1 MSRVAVLGAGGNGSS
16 AAADLIARG
25 EHEIVVIDQWPAHVE
40 AMRAQGLLIRMPDRE
55 LSVEVPA
62 LHLCDVQS
70 LQEPFDVVFLA
81 VKAYDTRW
89 ACELIRP
96 HLKPDGLLVGLQNG
110 MTVETVVDVVGSSR
124 TVGCVVELSS
134 ELFTPGIV
142 KRNTPPEKTWF
153 ALGSPDGATEAR
165 LPEVAAILNAVGTV
179 TISSDILSAK
189 WTKLVVNAMGLGPD
203 GLVGLDSTES
213 SELSDMRDLCQRLG
227 DEAIAVGETS
237 GYVLQPLFG
246 LRPEDLGGPDQVRD
260 RLMGKLTGDLHG
272 LGARSCVLQDHLKGR
287 YSEVDAINGLVA
299 ELGEAY
305 GVATPANAALVE
317 LSRQIFEGS
326 LKPNKGNI
334 ELARKLLADDT

>member
-16 AAADLIARG
+16 AAADLIAAG
-25 EHEIVVIDQWPAHVE
+25 EHDVVVIDQWPAHVE
-40 AMRAQGLLIRMPDRE
+40 AMREHGLRITMPDRE
-55 LSVEVPA
+55 LTVPVPA
-62 LHLCDVQS
+62 LHLCDVQA
-70 LQEPFDVVFLA
+70 LQEPFDIVFLA

-89 ACELIRP
+89 MCELIRP

-110 MTVETVVDVVGSSR
+110 MTVADVVDIVGSDR

-134 ELFTPGIV
+134 ELFTPGHV

-165 LPEVAAILNAVGTV
+165 LPEVAAVLGAVGTV

-189 WTKLVVNAMGLGPD
+189 WTKLVVNTMGLGPD
-203 GLVGLDSTES
+203 GIVGLDSTAS
-213 SELSDMRDLCQRLG
+213 SELSDMRDLVQRIG
-227 DEAIAVGETS
+227 DEAIAVGERS

-260 RLMGKLTGDLHG
+260 RLLGKLTGDLHG

-299 ELGEAY
+299 QLGQEY
-305 GVATPANAALVE
+305 DVSTPANAALVE
-317 LSRQIFEGS
+317 LSRRIFEGE
-326 LKPNKGNI
+326 LKPDRSNL
-334 ELARKLLADDT
+334 ELARQLLAEED